1 MGSSLRRPI
10 ILTLNCN
17 DLNYFSRVNNFSHK
31 KKGWGGFMSEENKA
45 LCNDEAFDLL
55 NKLIVYDPEDRLT
68 CEEAMNHPYFEPV
81 RYKIR

>member
-1 MGSSLRRPI
+1 
-10 ILTLNCN
+10 
-17 DLNYFSRVNNFSHK
+17 
-31 KKGWGGFMSEENKA
+31 MSEENKA
-45 LCNDEAFDLL
+45 LCNDEALDLL